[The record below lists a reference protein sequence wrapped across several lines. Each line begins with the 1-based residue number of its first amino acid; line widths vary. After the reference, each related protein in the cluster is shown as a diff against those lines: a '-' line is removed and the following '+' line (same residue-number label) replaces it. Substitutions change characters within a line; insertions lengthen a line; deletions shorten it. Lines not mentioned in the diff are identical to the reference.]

1 MISKK
6 INISDKHKP
15 KAFYYDEQL
24 TNKMT
29 LVSLH
34 ASTEPGPPPKYSQAW
49 SGKKLDDDGFYGED
63 PICKSVISEDFT
75 VSILNNFS
83 EFGGDAIGQA
93 WSSFV
98 QPLAPYVGEVGD
110 DIATI
115 ARKAS
120 DAAQSVA
127 NKTDYQFVKTAAQ
140 GIQKLGEYIQGNN
153 SSDGLTPAERLRTI
167 MSRKLVVQ
175 GTMFSYYA
183 GTGIDFGNL
192 SMKFNL
198 FSGYDASGSYKT
210 VKEQVDKI
218 MWYVMGDFK
227 PVTEI
232 GDVGKQFANW
242 QLAPGGYMSEIRD
255 IDQSQWGTLKLII
268 GPYFAVEGLVI
279 KSAQLQYSKSLAK
292 NPNVGDT
299 TQLEPLYCE
308 VTLMLAPASKSSAE
322 RLKRFAYGNATQQY
336 RQKFE
341 KEVAGSL
348 SALKG
353 VNSSPKGINKM

>member
-1 MISKK
+1 MISKT
-6 INISDKHKP
+6 INISDKT

-34 ASTEPGPPPKYSQAW
+34 ASTEPGPPPKYSKAW

-63 PICKSVISEDFT
+63 PICKSVIAEDFT
-75 VSILNNFS
+75 VSINNTFS

-93 WSSFV
+93 WTSFV
-98 QPLAPYVGEVGD
+98 QPLAPYVGAVGN
-110 DIATI
+110 DIEKI
-115 ARKAS
+115 AQKA
-120 DAAQSVA
+120 AGLA
-127 NKTDYQFVKTAAQ
+127 NDLASKSEYEFVKTGAK
-140 GIQKLGEYIQGNN
+140 GIQKIADYITGKDAN
-153 SSDGLTPAERLRTI
+153 DGLTATQRLQSV
-167 MSRKLVVQ
+167 MSRKLIVQ
-175 GTMFSYYA
+175 GTMFSYYG

-192 SMKFNL
+192 SMKFNV
-198 FSGYDASGSYKT
+198 FSGYDENGSYKT
-210 VKEQVDKI
+210 VKEQVDKF

-242 QLAPGGYMSEIRD
+242 QIAPGGYMSEIRD
-255 IDQSQWGTLKLII
+255 IDQCQWGTLKLLV

-279 KSAQLQYSKSLAK
+279 KGAQLQYSKALAK

-299 TQLEPLYCE
+299 TQLEPLCCE
-308 VTLMLAPASKSSAE
+308 VTLLLAPASKSSAE
-322 RLKRFAYGNATQQY
+322 RLKRFAYGNASLQY

-348 SALKG
+348 SVLKSI
-353 VNSSPKGINKM
+353 NNDLGIDKM